1 MKSQVKRKNLAR
13 SRKMVKRKN
22 HPRSSSKA
30 RFMVDGIS
38 YTSKSLYEFHL
49 ECKEA
54 QDKKLIRE
62 FSIPVSAKKSRYTT
76 YKPVLDGHEF
86 DSLMEARFYIHLQ
99 ELKKSGQ
106 IEAFEMQVPYELQPK
121 FTKNNK
127 VFRPISYVADFVVT
141 YKDRVCVID
150 TKGKETVEFKIKK
163 KLFEYKFPELE
174 LSILQYYP
182 KTGQWL
188 ELDTI
193 RKLIRKEKN
202 AAAGK

>member
-1 MKSQVKRKNLAR
+1 
-13 SRKMVKRKN
+13 MVKRKN

-30 RFMVDGIS
+30 RFTIDGIS

-54 QDKKLIRE
+54 QYKKLIRE

-99 ELKKSGQ
+99 ELKNRGMIK
-106 IEAFEMQVPYELQPK
+106 AFEMQVPYELQPK

-127 VFRPISYVADFVVT
+127 VLFNQSKNNRSKLCEVFCT
-141 YKDRVCVID
+141 
-150 TKGKETVEFKIKK
+150 GKQI
-163 KLFEYKFPELE
+163 
-174 LSILQYYP
+174 Q
-182 KTGQWL
+182 
-188 ELDTI
+188 I
-193 RKLIRKEKN
+193 RQSHY
-202 AAAGK
+202 

>member
-1 MKSQVKRKNLAR
+1 MKSQEKRKNLAR

-30 RFMVDGIS
+30 RFVIDGIS

-49 ECKEA
+49 ECKNAKDE
-54 QDKKLIRE
+54 KLISE
-62 FSIPVSAKKSRYTT
+62 FSIPISIKKSRYAT
-76 YKPVLDGHEF
+76 YKPILDEHEF

-99 ELKKSGQ
+99 ELKKNGL
-106 IEAFEMQVPYELQPK
+106 IDAFEMQVPYELQPK

-127 VFRPISYVADFVVT
+127 VFRPISYVADFVVR
-141 YKDRVCVID
+141 YNGRVSVID

-174 LSILQYYP
+174 LTIIQYYP

-202 AAAGK
+202 AASGK